1 MNQLINDIDPN
12 YDIYAYAV
20 WSISMFAFGVAVARE
35 YYIRK
40 IRRHEAI
47 RNRYRWQLGLD
58 KKGQNK

>member
-1 MNQLINDIDPN
+1 MNQLYTNIDPN
-12 YDIYAYAV
+12 YDLFTHIV
-20 WSISMFAFGVAVARE
+20 WSVTMFAFGVAVARE

-47 RNRYRWQLGLD
+47 RNRYRWQLGSD

>member
-1 MNQLINDIDPN
+1 MNDLYTNIDPN
-12 YDIYAYAV
+12 YTLYTHIV
-20 WSISMFAFGVAVARE
+20 WSVAMFSFGVAVARE

-58 KKGQNK
+58 KRDEA